1 MDEKISFIDLSWY
14 DMQNIRR
21 LLKEYGSEYLYNK
34 VDRLMED
41 NDKAELFTIDVKE

>member
-1 MDEKISFIDLSWY
+1 MDEKISFIDLTWY

-21 LLKEYGSEYLYNK
+21 LLKEHGSEYLYHK

-41 NDKAELFTIDVKE
+41 NDKCELFAIEAKE